1 MTSTNRRYGTLTAQ
15 RRYSARALQLD
26 INLLTATFPIAPM
39 PSTAPSLT
47 PHKSSPYPA
56 QTVHD
61 FRPSWVVEQVISPK
75 PNLPRLTSFST
86 AGTSPATF
94 SRFTIWL
101 LYVTCGSEDS
111 AIMSGKTLYG
121 ATFKDVNFVPLQSA
135 TFCVQCELISNNSK
149 PYCLACGSHALLGLS
164 RMLGGSMRNEQTA
177 HLITDIELN
186 NLVRDLLRTVPDPDV
201 LAMAD
206 HTRMPSLTM
215 RSQLRLANA
224 AHPASGFRAVTL
236 GDDAE
241 IHPAELDL
249 EPAISAITERA
260 QHLTGATGAAIAL
273 RAGDEIVCR
282 ARAGRTAPDLG
293 VRLQTDAGISAEAV
307 RSGEIM
313 LCHDAERNPRVDL
326 ASCRRLGVR
335 SILVSPLRHYRRTLG
350 VFEVLS
356 SSPGAFDDSDVATM
370 QLLSGMMVAAISR
383 ISTLHQAQILPRVG

>member
-1 MTSTNRRYGTLTAQ
+1 M
-15 RRYSARALQLD
+15 
-26 INLLTATFPIAPM
+26 F
-39 PSTAPSLT
+39 
-47 PHKSSPYPA
+47 
-56 QTVHD
+56 
-61 FRPSWVVEQVISPK
+61 
-75 PNLPRLTSFST
+75 
-86 AGTSPATF
+86 
-94 SRFTIWL
+94 
-101 LYVTCGSEDS
+101 
-111 AIMSGKTLYG
+111 GKTLYG

-135 TFCVQCELISNNSK
+135 TFCVQCELISNNNK

-206 HTRMPSLTM
+206 HTRMPSLAM
-215 RSQLRLANA
+215 RSQLRVANA

-236 GDDAE
+236 GEDAE

-383 ISTLHQAQILPRVG
+383 ISTLHQAQILRRVG

>member
-1 MTSTNRRYGTLTAQ
+1 M
-15 RRYSARALQLD
+15 
-26 INLLTATFPIAPM
+26 F
-39 PSTAPSLT
+39 
-47 PHKSSPYPA
+47 
-56 QTVHD
+56 
-61 FRPSWVVEQVISPK
+61 
-75 PNLPRLTSFST
+75 
-86 AGTSPATF
+86 
-94 SRFTIWL
+94 
-101 LYVTCGSEDS
+101 
-111 AIMSGKTLYG
+111 GKTLYS

-149 PYCLACGSHALLGLS
+149 PHCLACGSHALLGLS

-206 HTRMPSLTM
+206 HTRMPSLAM
-215 RSQLRLANA
+215 RSQLRAANA
-224 AHPASGFRAVTL
+224 AHPACGFRAVTL
-236 GDDAE
+236 GEDAE

-383 ISTLHQAQILPRVG
+383 ISTLHQAQILRRVG

>member
-1 MTSTNRRYGTLTAQ
+1 M
-15 RRYSARALQLD
+15 
-26 INLLTATFPIAPM
+26 F
-39 PSTAPSLT
+39 
-47 PHKSSPYPA
+47 
-56 QTVHD
+56 
-61 FRPSWVVEQVISPK
+61 
-75 PNLPRLTSFST
+75 
-86 AGTSPATF
+86 
-94 SRFTIWL
+94 
-101 LYVTCGSEDS
+101 
-111 AIMSGKTLYG
+111 GKTLYG

-177 HLITDIELN
+177 HLITDSELN

-206 HTRMPSLTM
+206 HTRMPSLAM
-215 RSQLRLANA
+215 RSQLRVANA
-224 AHPASGFRAVTL
+224 AHPACGFRAVTL
-236 GDDAE
+236 GEDAE

-383 ISTLHQAQILPRVG
+383 ISTLHQAQILRRVG

>member
-1 MTSTNRRYGTLTAQ
+1 MISAQAGQLSKLFLRNR
-15 RRYSARALQLD
+15 
-26 INLLTATFPIAPM
+26 
-39 PSTAPSLT
+39 
-47 PHKSSPYPA
+47 
-56 QTVHD
+56 TV
-61 FRPSWVVEQVISPK
+61 
-75 PNLPRLTSFST
+75 PRLTPFST

-94 SRFTIWL
+94 SRFTLWL

-111 AIMSGKTLYG
+111 AIMFGKTLYG

-186 NLVRDLLRTVPDPDV
+186 NLVRDLLRTAPDPDV

-206 HTRMPSLTM
+206 HTRMPSLAM
-215 RSQLRLANA
+215 RSQLRVANA

-236 GDDAE
+236 GEDAE

-383 ISTLHQAQILPRVG
+383 ISTLHLAQIPRRVG